1 MKLRFICLDIPGHI
15 NPMTA
20 LARTLQARGHD
31 VIFLYS
37 RGGAGLPFVPSALIL
52 RLI

>member
-1 MKLRFICLDIPGHI
+1 
-15 NPMTA
+15 MTA

-37 RGGAGLPFVPSALIL
+37 RGGVSLPLVPSEL
-52 RLI
+52 RFCGLDLGY